1 MSQITLWKSIKTPSL
16 WFPSF
21 APLLPYTSIPVAE
34 RVSLLFLFLLSFS
47 TKTSASKQALVE
59 LEHSTNSF
67 TLDHGHGRDQVL
79 ITQISCFINTNDK
92 GDIELQVQ
100 AQKKTNQN
108 DWKLKREKGRQR
120 TSWKIFMKFL
130 KRKHWRAWSCLWAM
144 DIWCNLFTDVC
155 KMSCK

>member
-47 TKTSASKQALVE
+47 TKPSASKQALVE
-59 LEHSTNSF
+59 LEHCTNSF

-79 ITQISCFINTNDK
+79 ITHISCFINTNDK

-108 DWKLKREKGRQR
+108 DWKLKRERRADKELHEKY
-120 TSWKIFMKFL
+120 SWSF
-130 KRKHWRAWSCLWAM
+130 
-144 DIWCNLFTDVC
+144 
-155 KMSCK
+155 

>member
-47 TKTSASKQALVE
+47 TKPSASKQALVE

-67 TLDHGHGRDQVL
+67 TLDHGRDEVL
-79 ITQISCFINTNDK
+79 MTHISCFINTNDK

-100 AQKKTNQN
+100 AQKKKPTRMTGN
-108 DWKLKREKGRQR
+108 
-120 TSWKIFMKFL
+120 
-130 KRKHWRAWSCLWAM
+130 
-144 DIWCNLFTDVC
+144 
-155 KMSCK
+155 